1 VRFRAAQSRA
11 GSLTEAIANV
21 VAGYVLA
28 ILVQRIAYPLFGITT
43 SLATDS
49 IIAGLFTATSLVRSY
64 VLRRLFEALGEA
76 GELGTGDART

>member
-1 VRFRAAQSRA
+1 MRFRAAQSRA

-28 ILVQRIAYPLFGITT
+28 ILVQRIAYPLFSITT

-49 IIAGLFTATSLVRSY
+49 IIAGLFTATSLARSY
-64 VLRRLFEALGEA
+64 MLRRVFEALGRSRYV
-76 GELGTGDART
+76 GTGDART

>member
-1 VRFRAAQSRA
+1 VRLRAVQNRA
-11 GSLTEAIANV
+11 GSLAEAIANV
-21 VAGYVLA
+21 VAGYVVAL
-28 ILVQRIAYPLFGITT
+28 LLRRIVYPLFGITS

-64 VLRRLFEALGEA
+64 VLRRVFEALGQA